1 MNMDIDN
8 EDQLMRSKRIRNS
21 DSNDDLI
28 SIKKSCN
35 NNNRDDEMKE
45 NVIQY
50 NFHSY
55 FITQYNNYN
64 NNNNNNNNYDKYNN
78 INNNYDNINNNYQY
92 EEISRNYQYEE
103 TKSIREYKPKT
114 ILSTNY
120 NNSIKYSSSSLSNNS
135 QKQLLARPSYLTL
148 QVFGKKWSSTNNKN
162 VSEDDYDGLTNSSR
176 YRDSRSSNNYGFK
189 NIFTE
194 TDDIHF
200 VLDSFTNFNKNSIW
214 IISFLLLFSFIF
226 FRSYSYYYYFYIIVA
241 IIILIKNIFT

>member
-1 MNMDIDN
+1 MYMDIDN
-8 EDQLMRSKRIRNS
+8 EDQLMRSKRIRNG

-35 NNNRDDEMKE
+35 NNNRNDEMKE
-45 NVIQY
+45 NFIQY

-55 FITQYNNYN
+55 FITQYNNCNNN
-64 NNNNNNNNYDKYNN
+64 NNNNNNNNYDKYNS
-78 INNNYDNINNNYQY
+78 INNNYDNINN
-92 EEISRNYQYEE
+92 NYQYEE

-120 NNSIKYSSSSLSNNS
+120 NNSIKYSSSIPNNS

-200 VLDSFTNFNKNSIW
+200 VFDSFTNFNKNSIW
-214 IISFLLLFSFIF
+214 IISFPLLFSYIF
-226 FRSYSYYYYFYIIVA
+226 FRSYSCDYYFYIIVA